1 MRIST
6 KVVMDMETLE
16 VTERHCYE
24 YAGPIEKCCGGDS
37 LAPEKKQEAQ
47 SQVALNNALQ
57 QGYTQR
63 NNAQTPFLLNRMNN
77 GLPYFNDLIDFN
89 GGTLAR
95 AAAPQRASLLRNLS
109 GFGDTLPSGF
119 KEQALGDFNA
129 NLARGFDDNIVQA
142 LNSNEATKEN
152 AANMLN
158 PLGYATGA
166 SGAAGSVLSA
176 PPVNSG
182 GFGNFVGGLA
192 SGLVN
197 KASMSG
203 GPAGMAWAI

>member
-1 MRIST
+1 MRINT
-6 KVVMDMETLE
+6 KVVVDMETLE
-16 VTERHCYE
+16 VIERHSYE
-24 YAGPIEKCCGGDS
+24 YAGPVDRACGGDA
-37 LAPEKKQEAQ
+37 LAPQKKAEAN

-57 QGYTQR
+57 QGYTER

-89 GGTLAR
+89 KGTLAR
-95 AAAPQRASLLRNLS
+95 SAAPERASLLRNLS

-119 KEQALGDFNA
+119 KTQALGDFNA
-129 NLARGFDDNIVQA
+129 NLARGFDDQLVQA

-176 PPVNSG
+176 PSVNSG

-192 SGLVN
+192 QGAVQGL
-197 KASMSG
+197 ASN
-203 GPAGMAWAI
+203 PALAAFSI